1 MPGTP
6 DKHGEDETTKSY
18 TKYDVTG
25 YPDDPFDDILYAAVK
40 ERFDSE
46 VAALGIS
53 DDACQFVEAHDA
65 QRRLLACTCA

>member
-53 DDACQFVEAHDA
+53 DDACQLV
-65 QRRLLACTCA
+65 C